1 MHAGR
6 IIIIASLIYLS
17 DGSCILDY
25 FNEASVR
32 PSGNAA
38 VRDES
43 KIQSLLLPQLVTA
56 PVGECVCSKSTL
68 VKVMR
73 LFVKFDSN

>member
-43 KIQSLLLPQLVTA
+43 EIQPLLLPQLVTV
-56 PVGECVCSKSTL
+56 PVGVCVRELYINQCSISTL
-68 VKVMR
+68 AKVM
-73 LFVKFDSN
+73 